1 MADKKSASSP
11 DRPDINP
18 DDENVTLTEGELDN
32 LFGGAEV
39 SEVSLESAVDDELPS
54 VEDGI
59 PVDSDVASDELD
71 ELPSLDLPSVEQDAD
86 GIAEEPELPS
96 LDLETEDLD
105 AQEAS
110 DLPELPSLDD
120 DLDAGKLEDEIP
132 EDLPTPEEVKDIELP
147 DLSSEPSADEPVSV
161 QAAVLENA
169 NPADELPSLDD
180 MDLPDLSNE
189 AGGKD
194 GEENEEV
201 EIIDG
206 EASSGAPRSA
216 SAGRE
221 EEDETIALSNSEL
234 DNILS
239 DVDETQVLD
248 LEAGEDE
255 VVSVSGEELD
265 SITQDLE
272 PVPSEDESAPLEGR
286 AASEKDVMADSMNF
300 EAEIMEDAQV
310 QIPKLDD
317 EPEALP
323 DEDDAGA
330 EEGIATAGTGFPTEA
345 VSRADA
351 DTLSQPTQPSATQT
365 KEPETAFDEIHAIPA
380 PPDSIEDET
389 GIDPGDDAI
398 PEETLEAIDLDEV
411 HQATRPPDST
421 VSQPDSGAWD
431 GRITA
436 TDIAEAEAKSP
447 TKAADPIASRP
458 ARAARVEDRELYDL
472 LKYLETLLEKLPE
485 ANIREFAES
494 RYYDRYIALVNRLGI

>member
-39 SEVSLESAVDDELPS
+39 SEVSLESPVDDERPS
-54 VEDGI
+54 VEDG
-59 PVDSDVASDELD
+59 VSADSEEENGELD
-71 ELPSLDLPSVEQDAD
+71 ELPSLDLPSADEEAD
-86 GIAEEPELPS
+86 GIAEEPDLPS

-105 AQEAS
+105 AQGAL
-110 DLPELPSLDD
+110 DVPELPSLDD
-120 DLDAGKLEDEIP
+120 ALDPGIEVGDTNAGNLEDAIP

-147 DLSSEPSADEPVSV
+147 DLSSEPSTEEPALAK
-161 QAAVLENA
+161 AAVLENA

-189 AGGKD
+189 AGGKE
-194 GEENEEV
+194 GEESEEV

-206 EASSGAPRSA
+206 EPSSPEAARSV
-216 SAGRE
+216 SVAGE

-248 LEAGEDE
+248 LEAAEADEDE

-272 PVPSEDESAPLEGR
+272 PVPSEEEPASEEGR
-286 AASEKDVMADSMNF
+286 APSEKDVMADSMNF

-323 DEDDAGA
+323 REDEVALPQSV
-330 EEGIATAGTGFPTEA
+330 E
-345 VSRADA
+345 
-351 DTLSQPTQPSATQT
+351 PSASTSM
-365 KEPETAFDEIHAIPA
+365 EPETAFDEIHAIPA

-389 GIDPGDDAI
+389 EMDPGADAI

-411 HQATRPPDST
+411 HQATRPPDSP
-421 VSQPDSGAWD
+421 VPQVDSGAWD

-436 TDIAEAEAKSP
+436 ADIAEAEAKSP
-447 TKAADPIASRP
+447 TKAADSVASRP
-458 ARAARVEDRELYDL
+458 ARAVRVEDRELYDL
-472 LKYLETLLEKLPE
+472 LKYLDTLLEKLPE
-485 ANIREFAES
+485 ADIREFAES